1 MLVAIITTL
10 QNISPKEYRTLE
22 LLNYKYW
29 SINYMNIRLRKVQN
43 LVKQYKMLKLKF
55 DVDIFH
61 IENDFPLLKANF
73 N

>member
-1 MLVAIITTL
+1 M
-10 QNISPKEYRTLE
+10 
-22 LLNYKYW
+22 
-29 SINYMNIRLRKVQN
+29 NYMNIRLRKVQN